1 MIKEKLTIRKW
12 ISAVVLTLFALFYV
26 LSAAALAYAEDSS
39 SYSSNADYSSSY
51 SSYADYSSSYSN
63 DMNSGN
69 GISYP
74 RPSGDPPL
82 EKGAR
87 GDEVRW
93 LQAAL
98 NDAIGAGL
106 VVDGD
111 FGGKTADAI
120 SSFQSQQGLQV
131 TGTADQETIYA
142 LCRIVEPE
150 AVTEAA
156 PVEQVTEAEV
166 PESDKMEVLVE
177 VNTDPEHIFLNY
189 WSTFFRFIPKIFTDT
204 DMFLKYCLISLA
216 GAAAFGFVLP
226 AILLLPLVFKLFS
239 CIRTEQRGYTTRT
252 DPETG
257 EKMIVPNILIWF
269 GKPTKQVGGC
279 YKVIAFIAM
288 IGILASPLMSDFT
301 FLSMYFNLGIWGCI
315 WRVVLYAVLRILLSI
330 VLFFVVTLLMSL
342 VIAAI
347 TSLPAYL
354 VAEIRAKRRSNL
366 QNSRNPSLTDIF
378 IKLTTNDAV
387 MTIGMILSGIV
398 ILYLN
403 YLPIVMSINAGIQV
417 SLAS

>member
-1 MIKEKLTIRKW
+1 
-12 ISAVVLTLFALFYV
+12 
-26 LSAAALAYAEDSS
+26 
-39 SYSSNADYSSSY
+39 
-51 SSYADYSSSYSN
+51 
-63 DMNSGN
+63 
-69 GISYP
+69 
-74 RPSGDPPL
+74 
-82 EKGAR
+82 
-87 GDEVRW
+87 
-93 LQAAL
+93 
-98 NDAIGAGL
+98 
-106 VVDGD
+106 
-111 FGGKTADAI
+111 
-120 SSFQSQQGLQV
+120 
-131 TGTADQETIYA
+131 
-142 LCRIVEPE
+142 
-150 AVTEAA
+150 
-156 PVEQVTEAEV
+156 
-166 PESDKMEVLVE
+166 
-177 VNTDPEHIFLNY
+177 
-189 WSTFFRFIPKIFTDT
+189 
-204 DMFLKYCLISLA
+204 
-216 GAAAFGFVLP
+216 
-226 AILLLPLVFKLFS
+226 
-239 CIRTEQRGYTTRT
+239 
-252 DPETG
+252 
-257 EKMIVPNILIWF
+257 MIVPNILIWF